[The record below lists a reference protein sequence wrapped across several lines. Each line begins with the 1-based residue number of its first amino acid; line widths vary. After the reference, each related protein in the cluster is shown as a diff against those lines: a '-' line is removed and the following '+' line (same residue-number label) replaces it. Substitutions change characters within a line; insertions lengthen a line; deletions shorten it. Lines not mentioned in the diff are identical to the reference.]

1 MRDDHRNGAIAM
13 LAGLGIGAAL
23 MYFLDPQRGSARR
36 AQAVGQ
42 TSGALRS
49 ARRDLDVTR
58 RDLRNRAQG
67 AKAELRSRLQGE
79 EVDDRLLAERVRAE
93 AGHHVESSL
102 RRVEVTAHQG
112 TVTLRGEV
120 APEDHGDLVDA
131 ALDVRG
137 VREVRDELTE
147 TRR

>member
-1 MRDDHRNGAIAM
+1 MRGGYSRRTVQRMIA
-13 LAGLGIGAAL
+13 AGLLPA
-23 MYFLDPQRGSARR
+23 FGSPRR
-36 AQAVGQ
+36 
-42 TSGALRS
+42 T
-49 ARRDLDVTR
+49 TR

-112 TVTLRGEV
+112 SVTLRGEV

>member
-1 MRDDHRNGAIAM
+1 MTAPRN
-13 LAGLGIGAAL
+13 
-23 MYFLDPQRGSARR
+23 Q
-36 AQAVGQ
+36 
-42 TSGALRS
+42 
-49 ARRDLDVTR
+49 VTR
-58 RDLRNRAQG
+58 RKCGTVLGKVNSVQGHWKHNHMMLRHD
-67 AKAELRSRLQGE
+67 
-79 EVDDRLLAERVRAE
+79 VVMVVVLAERVRAE